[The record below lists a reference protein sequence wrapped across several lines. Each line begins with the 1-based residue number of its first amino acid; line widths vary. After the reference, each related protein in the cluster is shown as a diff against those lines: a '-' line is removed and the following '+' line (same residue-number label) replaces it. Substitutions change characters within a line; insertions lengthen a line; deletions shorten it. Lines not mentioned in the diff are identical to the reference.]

1 MTIFAEKL
9 RRLPETVVLAK
20 GGPIEEL
27 AAALHSGKGRVVIAV
42 GSGGSAVTADYLAR
56 CRSTLSLGPTIV
68 YTPME
73 YVLSAEDWADCE
85 VWLFSAGA
93 NNPDI
98 AAAFETAV
106 RMKVA
111 AIRLVT
117 TRADGKTALAAAASN
132 TGAVYVVPV
141 ADPKDGFIA
150 THSMTAMI
158 AALLYASDR
167 LSEKPSATDL
177 AQAFEQAAQ
186 AAVDPYAD
194 TQSPVKAFKRGD
206 TIIVLHDPQ
215 ARAVAT
221 LIETSLWETGI
232 AAVQR
237 ADFRN
242 FAHGRHVWAAKYPD
256 AMFILALTTAETR
269 SIWAA
274 LLDALPSV
282 GNGASDVGFAG
293 RFQIAVAILEGLRL
307 IEVLGNSVGIDPGRP
322 GRGPFAEAIYNHDG
336 LEVISRQMTPGVR
349 HKLRAV
355 LLHDP
360 LGQEPL
366 SVCAVGQK
374 RLHDF
379 AKARFRGLVLDYD
392 GTIVSTDDRLAA
404 PADKIAKQLQRLMD
418 AGVLIAVATGRGGSA
433 GEMLRD
439 ALPTRYHP
447 QVIMGYYNGGHI
459 RTLDVDIA
467 IDQPAQDPDILEVA
481 DWIEA
486 HELLA
491 PGVRLK
497 PGRVQLMLNHKDIPD
512 HARFSMSL
520 NACPAVVARRV
531 KVLSS
536 HHSFD
541 ILPRAT
547 TKNLVVDILTE
558 MAGDARATFLAIGD
572 SGSPIGNDFDLL
584 SIKHGVSVDSVCG
597 NLQGSWSL
605 FGADTTGPD
614 ALFRILQAIDAGQ
627 SGASVNLEALEL
639 DS

>member
-1 MTIFAEKL
+1 MTIFAEKI
-9 RRLPETVVLAK
+9 RRLPETVALAK
-20 GGPIEEL
+20 GGPIDAL
-27 AAALHSGKGRVVIAV
+27 AAALRGGRGRVAIAI
-42 GSGGSAVTADYLAR
+42 GSGGSTVTADYFAR

-68 YTPME
+68 QTPME
-73 YVLSAEDWADCE
+73 YVLSADGWPDCE

-106 RMKVA
+106 RMRAA

-117 TRADGKTALAAAASN
+117 TRVDGKTALAASTSDIA
-132 TGAVYVVPV
+132 TVHVVPV

-150 THSMTAMI
+150 THSMIAMV

-167 LSEKPSATDL
+167 LSEKPSASDL
-177 AQAFEQAAQ
+177 TLAFEEAARIST
-186 AAVDPYAD
+186 VPDAD
-194 TQSPVKAFKRGD
+194 RPPVKNFKRGD
-206 TIIVLHDPQ
+206 TMIVLHDPQ

-256 AMFILALTTAETR
+256 AMFVLAITAAETR

-274 LLDALPSV
+274 LLDALPPVATSTI
-282 GNGASDVGFAG
+282 DLGFAG

-307 IEVLGNSVGIDPGRP
+307 IEVLGDSAGIDPGRP
-322 GRGPFAEAIYNHDG
+322 GRGPFAESIYDHSG
-336 LEVISRQMTPGVR
+336 LEVLARQMTRGVR
-349 HKLRAV
+349 HKLKAV

-374 RLHDF
+374 RLDDF
-379 AKARFRGLVLDYD
+379 EKARFRGVVLDYD
-392 GTIVSTDDRLAA
+392 GTIVYTDDRRAPPSDRLA
-404 PADKIAKQLQRLMD
+404 QHLQRLMD
-418 AGVLIAVATGRGGSA
+418 AGVLVAIATGRGGSA

-439 ALPTRYHP
+439 VLAPRYHR
-447 QVIMGYYNGGHI
+447 QVVMGYYNGGHI
-459 RTLDVDIA
+459 RTLDIDIA
-467 IDQPAQDPDILEVA
+467 VDQPAQNRDILEVA
-481 DWIEA
+481 EWIET

-491 PGVRLK
+491 PGVPLK
-497 PGRVQLMLNHKDIPD
+497 RGRVQLVFDHKDIPD
-512 HARFSMSL
+512 HARFSASV
-520 NACPAVVARRV
+520 NACPAVMGRRV

-541 ILPRAT
+541 ILPTPT
-547 TKNLVVDILTE
+547 TKNLVVDVLTD
-558 MAGDARATFLAIGD
+558 MIGDPRASVLAIGD

-597 NLQGSWSL
+597 NLHGSWSL
-605 FGADTTGPD
+605 FGAATTGPD
-614 ALFRILQAIDAGQ
+614 ALFRILEAIDTDEN
-627 SGASVNLEALEL
+627 GAAVNLRVLEL
-639 DS
+639 DT